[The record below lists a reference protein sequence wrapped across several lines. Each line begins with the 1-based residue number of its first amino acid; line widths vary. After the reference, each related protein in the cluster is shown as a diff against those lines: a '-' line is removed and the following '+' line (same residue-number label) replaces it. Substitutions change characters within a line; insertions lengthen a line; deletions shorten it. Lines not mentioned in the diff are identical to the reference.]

1 MQRTYLTFWSTI
13 AERCLYCTIYMST
26 FSRDKMATLNQ
37 NKNVLSKWVVI
48 AQKQTLH
55 NHLPKNQSQKKQ
67 NTSGWILSTFAFIFE
82 YGKHS
87 WKKTVKWSKKQS
99 LMLEVFAVS
108 HIFFKKKQQ
117 NLIFISILSSS
128 RSCFGFLWQC
138 MVQNYQIKPMMNFSA
153 EWVLEMQWNL
163 LIACILYSDTSL

>member
-1 MQRTYLTFWSTI
+1 
-13 AERCLYCTIYMST
+13 MST

-87 WKKTVKWSKKQS
+87 WKKTVKWSQKQS
-99 LMLEVFAVS
+99 LMLEVVAVS
-108 HIFFKKKQQ
+108 HIFLKKKTTKSDLYFYIVIQP
-117 NLIFISILSSS
+117 LLFWISMTMHGPKLSNKTDDEFFSWVG
-128 RSCFGFLWQC
+128 FGNA
-138 MVQNYQIKPMMNFSA
+138 VKSP
-153 EWVLEMQWNL
+153 
-163 LIACILYSDTSL
+163 YSVYPL